1 MEQIIDLDR
10 ELFLLLNG
18 LYDAQLDQ
26 IMYLISGNLAWIP
39 LYGFLIY
46 YVVKSDKQ
54 NAWIVLLGIVLTI
67 LLSDQITSGFMKPL
81 FMRLR
86 PTWDSHLSSLV
97 HVVNDYRGGKF
108 GFPSSHAANTFS
120 VTLLIFLVFRKNW
133 MLFLFLWPL
142 IVSYSRIYLGVH
154 FPLDIFVGW
163 MMGSLCAF
171 SSFLIYKAVSKYIDN
186 KKTPSY

>member
-18 LYDAQLDQ
+18 LYDSHLDQ
-26 IMYLISGNLAWIP
+26 IMYLISGNLIWIP
-39 LYGFLIY
+39 LHAFLLY
-46 YVVKSDKQ
+46 YIIKSGKQ
-54 NAWIVLLGIVLTI
+54 TAWIVLLGVILTVV
-67 LLSDQITSGFMKPL
+67 LSDEITSGFMKPL

-97 HVVNDYRGGKF
+97 HVVNDYRGGRF

-120 VTLLIFLVFRKNW
+120 VTLFIFLVYRKNW
-133 MLFLFLWPL
+133 ILLLFVWPL

-154 FPLDIFVGW
+154 FPLDIIVGW
-163 MMGSLCAF
+163 IMGTICATL
-171 SSFLIYKAVSKYIDN
+171 SFLIYKAIAKYVDN
-186 KKTPSY
+186 KRISP